1 MMLWLLILAA
11 PLTAFG
17 SEQEKPAPVK
27 PRQHLLTIE
36 GENNVTFVPAAGLNP
51 ASVEYR
57 ARIEYLVKTR
67 SGQEIEAEAKAAS
80 KKKTRSKPRRTAKKT
95 KKADADDEPPP
106 TVASAVDIAI
116 HAAEMD
122 FLQNGQTVV
131 QSRITR
137 AGFQGR
143 FMPDAPVLSVDYRN
157 APPPL
162 QDLLK
167 RFDVT
172 AASVLLDDRA
182 RVLQPQVRL
191 QGPLHAITETLLSIH
206 TPIPTDVAF
215 WEAPTQLAMGQ
226 NQTAKGM
233 LRFEKDKSS
242 ITLPGG
248 LVQVKVSGVL
258 KAEGAIV
265 GNFIKDGRYTVTGE
279 QHYDPKSRE
288 WRMRTGQST
297 SRATWPTPAGV
308 TVAHANGKMVVD
320 SKMSGDAPPAGRQKN
335 SRSPDGLR
343 AANDKMVPLLL
354 KIPDP
359 RRAGRRFE
367 HT

>member
-1 MMLWLLILAA
+1 MNFRRTMLWLFVFSA
-11 PLTAFG
+11 PLTVFG
-17 SEQEKPAPVK
+17 SEQEKAPPSK

-36 GENNVTFVPAAGLNP
+36 GENNVTFVPAAGLEP
-51 ASVEYR
+51 ATVEYR

-67 SGQEIEAEAKAAS
+67 SGQEVEAETKAAS
-80 KKKTRSKPRRTAKKT
+80 KKKTRGKLARTAKKS

-122 FLQNGQTVV
+122 FLQNGETVV
-131 QSRITR
+131 QSRMTR

-143 FMPDAPVLSVDYRN
+143 LMPDTPVLTVDFRN
-157 APPPL
+157 APPPF

-182 RVLQPQVRL
+182 RVLSRQVRL

-206 TPIPTDVAF
+206 TPIPTDAAF
-215 WEAPTQLAMGQ
+215 WEAPTQLAMGH
-226 NQTAKGM
+226 NQTAKGV
-233 LRFEKDKSS
+233 LRFEKFKSS
-242 ITLPGG
+242 STLPGG

-265 GNFIKDGRYTVTGE
+265 GNYIKDGRYVVTGE

-288 WRMRTGQST
+288 WRNAHWSVDVT
-297 SRATWPTPAGV
+297 SDLANAGGV
-308 TVAHANGKMVVD
+308 TVAHAKGKMVVD
-320 SKMSGDAPPAGRQKN
+320 SKLSGDASAAGVQKN
-335 SRSPDGLR
+335 SDRPNASE
-343 AANDKMVPLLL
+343 AANEQD
-354 KIPDP
+354 
-359 RRAGRRFE
+359 RR
-367 HT
+367 

>member
-1 MMLWLLILAA
+1 MLFRGTIAWSFILITPLAA
-11 PLTAFG
+11 CG
-17 SEQEKPAPVK
+17 SEQEKAAPAK

-36 GENNVTFVPAAGLNP
+36 GENNVTFVPRAGLDP
-51 ASVEYR
+51 ATVEYR

-67 SGQEIEAEAKAAS
+67 SAQEVEAEAKTAS
-80 KKKTRSKPRRTAKKT
+80 KKKIRSKPARTAKKT
-95 KKADADDEPPP
+95 KKTDADDEPPP

-131 QSRITR
+131 QSRMTR

-143 FMPDAPVLSVDYRN
+143 LMPETPVLSVDYRS
-157 APPPL
+157 APPML

-182 RVLQPQVRL
+182 RVVSRQVRL

-206 TPIPTDVAF
+206 TPIPTDAAF
-215 WEAPTQLAMGQ
+215 WEAPTQLAMGH
-226 NQTAKGM
+226 NQTAKGI
-233 LRFEKDKSS
+233 LRFEKDKASTALS
-242 ITLPGG
+242 GG
-248 LVQVKVSGVL
+248 LVRVKVSGLL

-265 GNFIKDGRYTVTGE
+265 GNFIKDGRYAVTGE

-288 WRMRTGQST
+288 WRT
-297 SRATWPTPAGV
+297 ATWSVDVTSDLANAGGI
-308 TVAHANGKMVVD
+308 TVAHAKGKMVVD
-320 SKMSGDAPPAGRQKN
+320 SKLLGDAPAAGGEKDS
-335 SRSPDGLR
+335 SRPR
-343 AANDKMVPLLL
+343 ASRDEQN
-354 KIPDP
+354 
-359 RRAGRRFE
+359 
-367 HT
+367 

>member
-1 MMLWLLILAA
+1 MRFRGTITMTWFFILAA
-11 PLTAFG
+11 PLVAFG
-17 SEQEKPAPVK
+17 SEPDSGTPVK
-27 PRQHLLTIE
+27 PRQHVLTIE
-36 GENNVTFVPAAGLNP
+36 GENNVTFRAAAGLEP
-51 ASVEYR
+51 AKVEYR
-57 ARIEYLVKTR
+57 ARIEYFVKTR
-67 SGQEIEAEAKAAS
+67 TGKEVEGENKTAG
-80 KKKTRSKPRRTAKKT
+80 KKKARSKALRTAKKV
-95 KKADADDEPPP
+95 KKVDADDEPSP

-137 AGFQGR
+137 GRFQGR
-143 FMPDAPVLSVDYRN
+143 FQPDAPVLSVDYKL

-182 RVLQPQVRL
+182 RVVRRQVHL
-191 QGPLHAITETLLSIH
+191 QGALHAITETLLSIH
-206 TPIPTDVAF
+206 TPIPTDAAF
-215 WEAPTQLAMGQ
+215 WEAPTQLAMGH

-233 LRFEKDKSS
+233 LRFEKDKASAA
-242 ITLPGG
+242 LPGG
-248 LVQVKVSGVL
+248 LVRVKVSGVL

-288 WRMRTGQST
+288 WKKANWSVDVNNDL
-297 SRATWPTPAGV
+297 ANAAGL
-308 TVAHANGKMVVD
+308 TVAHAKGKMRVE
-320 SKMSGDAPPAGRQKN
+320 SKMVGDGPAAEGEADSDRAPASVTAK
-335 SRSPDGLR
+335 
-343 AANDKMVPLLL
+343 
-354 KIPDP
+354 
-359 RRAGRRFE
+359 E
-367 HT
+367 

>member
-1 MMLWLLILAA
+1 MHNRRMTLWLLVLSA
-11 PLTAFG
+11 PSTLLG
-17 SEQEKPAPVK
+17 SEQDKAAPVK

-51 ASVEYR
+51 AKVEYR

-67 SGQEIEAEAKAAS
+67 SGQEIEADAKAAS
-80 KKKTRSKPRRTAKKT
+80 KKKTRSKPARTAKKS
-95 KKADADDEPPP
+95 KKAGADDEPPP

-143 FMPDAPVLSVDYRN
+143 FMPDAPVLSVEYRN

-182 RVLQPQVRL
+182 RGPAAVRS
-191 QGPLHAITETLLSIH
+191 A
-206 TPIPTDVAF
+206 
-215 WEAPTQLAMGQ
+215 
-226 NQTAKGM
+226 
-233 LRFEKDKSS
+233 
-242 ITLPGG
+242 
-248 LVQVKVSGVL
+248 
-258 KAEGAIV
+258 
-265 GNFIKDGRYTVTGE
+265 
-279 QHYDPKSRE
+279 
-288 WRMRTGQST
+288 
-297 SRATWPTPAGV
+297 SRARCTRSPRRCCRFTRRFPPTPPS
-308 TVAHANGKMVVD
+308 GKPPPSSRWATIKPPRACSV
-320 SKMSGDAPPAGRQKN
+320 SKRSSQAARCPAAWCK
-335 SRSPDGLR
+335 
-343 AANDKMVPLLL
+343 
-354 KIPDP
+354 
-359 RRAGRRFE
+359 
-367 HT
+367 

>member
-1 MMLWLLILAA
+1 MHSRGIMLWLLILPA
-11 PLTAFG
+11 PLTVFG
-17 SEQEKPAPVK
+17 SEQEKTPPAK

-51 ASVEYR
+51 ATVEYR

-67 SGQEIEAEAKAAS
+67 SGQEIEAEAKSTS
-80 KKKTRSKPRRTAKKT
+80 KKKTRSKPARTAKKT
-95 KKADADDEPPP
+95 KKADADDEPSP
-106 TVASAVDIAI
+106 TVASTVDIAI
-116 HAAEMD
+116 HSAEMD

-143 FMPDAPVLSVDYRN
+143 LMPDAPVLSVDYRN

-182 RVLQPQVRL
+182 RVLQRQVRL

-206 TPIPTDVAF
+206 TPIPTDAAF
-215 WEAPTQLAMGQ
+215 WEAPTQLAMGH
-226 NQTAKGM
+226 NQTAKGV
-233 LRFEKDKSS
+233 LRFEKVKSS
-242 ITLPGG
+242 STLPGG
-248 LVQVKVSGVL
+248 LVQVKVSGML

-265 GNFIKDGRYTVTGE
+265 GNFIKDGRYVVTGE

-288 WRMRTGQST
+288 WRNAHWSVDVT
-297 SRATWPTPAGV
+297 SDLANAAGV
-308 TVAHANGKMVVD
+308 TIAHAKGKMMVD
-320 SKMSGDAPPAGRQKN
+320 SKMSGDAPPAAVQKHSDRPN
-335 SRSPDGLR
+335 ASE
-343 AANDKMVPLLL
+343 AVN
-354 KIPDP
+354 
-359 RRAGRRFE
+359 E
-367 HT
+367 